1 MNKNSKILIVLIT
14 AVLITSGCV
23 DGEQNESNTSP
34 IAINDFS
41 ITPDPAPGDQTV
53 NVQMEAENTG
63 DNDAEN
69 VYATIFGPTFA
80 SGEDQDR
87 TWRNS
92 SGGEV
97 SAEIRTMELNDLSA
111 ASDTSPAVPGRDTIT
126 LRSPSIDEGRIVP
139 YTFNTRIQYGYQT
152 TGSTSI
158 EVMSD
163 DRYQDTSTSQ
173 RRPETQTSDGPIQI
187 EVQGTTP
194 HVFYDDGDAEDEL
207 CITLTNQGSGD
218 PFLVSTEESASHD
231 DSGYD
236 IDEESEDKVELR
248 VEDVGNVQFDPQG
261 SDEDFIIVDM
271 IGNQGFQCFDMTLEG
286 LGTVTDLE
294 QSTEIPIEVVYGYEE
309 ETSTSV
315 TVEGRRS

>member
-1 MNKNSKILIVLIT
+1 MNRNSKILVVLIT

-23 DGEQNESNTSP
+23 DDEENESNTSP
-34 IAINDFS
+34 ISINDFS

-80 SGEDQDR
+80 SGEDEQR
-87 TWRNS
+87 TWRDD

-97 SAEIRTMELNDLSA
+97 SSELRTMELNDLSA
-111 ASDTSPAVPGRDTIT
+111 GSDTSPAVPGRDTIT

-139 YTFNTRIQYGYQT
+139 YTFNARLQYEYQT

-163 DRYQDTSTSQ
+163 DRYEDSDTSQ
-173 RRPETQTSDGPIQI
+173 RRPDTETSDGPIQL

-194 HVFYDDGDAEDEL
+194 HIFYDDGDAEDEL

-218 PFLVSTEESASHD
+218 PFLVSTDSSASHG

-236 IDEESEDKVELR
+236 IDEESEDKVELQI
-248 VEDVGNVQFDPQG
+248 EDVGNVQFSPQG
-261 SDEDFIIVDM
+261 SDEETIIVDM
-271 IGNQGFQCFDMTLEG
+271 VGDQGFQCFDMELEG

-294 QSTEIPIEVVYGYEE
+294 QTTDIPIEVKYGYEE

-315 TVEGRRS
+315 TVEGRRN